1 MVMESSEL
9 IKELTESK
17 NAVSAATIYQ
27 VADILKTMQKEQV
40 KFMNDYQR
48 IADTIIYLSNGSE
61 DNIKKMKKA
70 EEELKALKWD

>member
-1 MVMESSEL
+1 MESSEL